1 MKQSKFSEVDTE
13 VFYDSEDSL
22 YRSFWDSEGSLHW
35 GYFEKL
41 TTAKTEDF
49 IPACKRWNEY
59 MLFQSGITKDSRV
72 LDLGCGNGNTA
83 IWLSQET
90 GCEVVGV

>member
-1 MKQSKFSEVDTE
+1 
-13 VFYDSEDSL
+13 
-22 YRSFWDSEGSLHW
+22 
-35 GYFEKL
+35 
-41 TTAKTEDF
+41 
-49 IPACKRWNEY
+49 

-90 GCEVVGV
+90 GCEVVGDDNPAVREVIESFSWSLVAREEFNIFDTEAMYAMVLKKD